1 MPEGGKRALATLAAP
16 RHNCPMTHPPAIILA
31 GGRATRMGG
40 GDKCLLDLGGRP
52 MLARIRERLAPQCGP
67 LALNANGGGA
77 RFRDFGLPVLPDSLP
92 DFPGPLAGILAGMDW
107 AAGLGAGR
115 VVSVAGDTPFFPTDL
130 VLRLTGAGDG
140 LVLAASRDNKGHIN
154 DHPTF
159 GLWPT
164 ALRDALRGYLARGER
179 RVRGFAMIHGA
190 ARAVWDEEPV
200 DPFFNINTPG
210 DLDRARSALRLQ
222 P

>member
-1 MPEGGKRALATLAAP
+1 M
-16 RHNCPMTHPPAIILA
+16 
-31 GGRATRMGG
+31 
-40 GDKCLLDLGGRP
+40 
-52 MLARIRERLAPQCGP
+52 
-67 LALNANGGGA
+67 
-77 RFRDFGLPVLPDSLP
+77 
-92 DFPGPLAGILAGMDW
+92 
-107 AAGLGAGR
+107 
-115 VVSVAGDTPFFPTDL
+115 AGDTPFFPRDL
-130 VLRLTGAGDG
+130 VPRLRQSGDG
-140 LVLAASRDNKGHIN
+140 IVLAASRDGQGRNR
-154 DHPTF
+154 DHPIF

-190 ARAVWDEEPV
+190 ARAVWDAEPV